1 MDLPLRGSLLTRG
14 GVIRNPPTSWVP
26 PYYNNRSRRISVR
39 TLFVGVCASEPSCRT
54 AHKKWRQ
61 RDSNPRSLRCERSAF
76 PAKLCPRLTSMPE
89 CLCIKSPA
97 AYCGRENGDNRARTC
112 DPMRVMHVL
121 SQLSYA
127 SVHYS
132 TTFSRKC
139 NSFFI
144 FLYFFYPTTASIQ
157 NSPYTPPQSHISSAS
172 C

>member
-76 PAKLCPRLTSMPE
+76 PAKLCPLIHQL
-89 CLCIKSPA
+89 LCRIH
-97 AYCGRENGDNRARTC
+97 GRENGDNRARTC